1 MPGDKN
7 NKRKGGQND
16 KDNDKT
22 RQEIEKEY
30 KKYNGGMCGSFETCK
45 KCGKV
50 RSSIEWT
57 ISNETCTKCD
67 NKQ

>member
-50 RSSIEWT
+50 R
-57 ISNETCTKCD
+57 
-67 NKQ
+67 